1 MKEINKNEKVKK
13 STIVINRITVQD
25 KNKNCTWRENEL

>member
-25 KNKNCTWRENEL
+25 KNKKLHMARK